1 MPPKAKITKE
11 MIIDAAFEITRE
23 SGIERVNAR
32 TVSEKLGCST
42 QPVMYYFK
50 KIDDIKS
57 AVWKKTDDFHTEYV
71 MNIQSNE
78 PMMDIGM
85 NFIRF
90 AATEKNLFR
99 LLFQSDGLVEK
110 EVTDMV
116 WTGSA
121 SPMLEVLMKT
131 DNVDLDGARSIF
143 STIGFYVHGFAS
155 LLANNSMEY
164 NEESARVMLKR
175 VGIGARYA
183 AKHSELVNQET
194 NFSEDSFRKKDELL

>member
-23 SGIERVNAR
+23 SGIEAVNAR

-57 AVWKKTDDFHTEYV
+57 AVWKKTDDFHTEYI

-121 SPMLEVLMKT
+121 SLMLEVLMKT
-131 DNVDLDGARSIF
+131 DHVDLDGARSIF

-194 NFSEDSFRKKDELL
+194 DFSEDSFQKKDELL

>member
-11 MIIDAAFEITRE
+11 MVVDAAFEVTRE
-23 SGIERVNAR
+23 AGIEAVNAR
-32 TVSEKLGCST
+32 TIAAKLGCST
-42 QPVMYYFK
+42 QPVMYHFK
-50 KIDDIKS
+50 TIGDIKS
-57 AVWKKTDDFHTEYV
+57 AVWKKTDDYHTEY
-71 MNIQSNE
+71 ILTFRTNE

-90 AATEKNLFR
+90 AAEEKNLFR

-121 SPMLEVLMKT
+121 SPMLEVLMRT
-131 DNVDLDGARSIF
+131 EQVDLDGARSIF

-164 NEESARVMLKR
+164 SEETAKAMLRR

-183 AKHSELVNQET
+183 AKNEQEVGT
-194 NFSEDSFRKKDELL
+194 ANDAHC

>member
-23 SGIERVNAR
+23 SGIEAVNAR
-32 TVSEKLGCST
+32 TISEKLGCST
-42 QPVMYYFK
+42 QPVMYHFK
-50 KIDDIKS
+50 KIGDIKS
-57 AVWKKTDDFHTEYV
+57 AVWKKTDDYHTEYIL
-71 MNIQSNE
+71 NIQSNE

-90 AATEKNLFR
+90 AVTEKNLFR

-121 SPMLEVLMKT
+121 SPMLEVLMQT
-131 DNVDLDGARSIF
+131 EHVDLEGARSIF

-164 NEESARVMLKR
+164 SEETARAMLKQ

-183 AKHSELVNQET
+183 ANHVEVE
-194 NFSEDSFRKKDELL
+194 

>member
-50 KIDDIKS
+50 KIEDIKS

-131 DNVDLDGARSIF
+131 DHVDLDGARSIF

>member
-11 MIIDAAFEITRE
+11 MIINAAFEITRE
-23 SGIERVNAR
+23 HGIEAVNAR
-32 TVSEKLGCST
+32 TIAEKLGCST
-42 QPVMYYFK
+42 QPVLYYFK
-50 KIDDIKS
+50 TIGDIKS
-57 AVWKKTDDFHTEYV
+57 AVWKKTDDFHTDYI
-71 MNIQSNE
+71 MDIRSSE
-78 PMMDIGM
+78 PMMDIGL

-121 SPMLEVLMKT
+121 SPMLEVLMRT
-131 DNVDLDGARSIF
+131 ENVNLEGARSIF

-183 AKHSELVNQET
+183 AKLEEEKNHHGE
-194 NFSEDSFRKKDELL
+194 

>member
-50 KIDDIKS
+50 KIEDIKS

-131 DNVDLDGARSIF
+131 DHVDLDGARSIF

-164 NEESARVMLKR
+164 NEKSARVMLKR

>member
-23 SGIERVNAR
+23 HGIEAVNAR
-32 TVSEKLGCST
+32 TIAEKLGCST
-42 QPVMYYFK
+42 QPVLYYFK
-50 KIDDIKS
+50 TIGDIKS
-57 AVWKKTDDFHTEYV
+57 AVWKKTDDFHTDYI
-71 MNIQSNE
+71 MDIRSSE
-78 PMMDIGM
+78 PMMDIGL

-121 SPMLEVLMKT
+121 SPMLEVLMRT
-131 DNVDLDGARSIF
+131 EHVDLEGARSIF

-183 AKHSELVNQET
+183 AKLEEGENHHGE
-194 NFSEDSFRKKDELL
+194 

>member
-50 KIDDIKS
+50 KIEDIKS

>member
-23 SGIERVNAR
+23 SGIEAVNAR
-32 TVSEKLGCST
+32 TISEKLGCST

-50 KIDDIKS
+50 KIGDIKS
-57 AVWKKTDDFHTEYV
+57 AVWKKTDDFHTEYI

-85 NFIRF
+85 NFICF

-121 SPMLEVLMKT
+121 NPMLGVLMQT
-131 DNVDLDGARSIF
+131 EGVDLEGAKSIF
-143 STIGFYVHGFAS
+143 TTLGFFVHGFAS

-164 NEESARVMLKR
+164 NEEEARNLLRR
-175 VGIGARYA
+175 VGIGARFA
-183 AKHSELVNQET
+183 AKTEERDHHGEKN
-194 NFSEDSFRKKDELL
+194 

>member
-23 SGIERVNAR
+23 SGIEAVNAR
-32 TVSEKLGCST
+32 TISEKLGCST

-50 KIDDIKS
+50 KIGDIKS
-57 AVWKKTDDFHTEYV
+57 AVWKKTDDFHTGYI
-71 MNIQSNE
+71 MDIRSDE

-121 SPMLEVLMKT
+121 NPMLEVLMQT
-131 DNVDLDGARSIF
+131 EGVDLEGAKSIF
-143 STIGFYVHGFAS
+143 TTLGFFVHGFAS

-164 NEESARVMLKR
+164 NEEEARNLLRR
-175 VGIGARYA
+175 VGIGARFA
-183 AKHSELVNQET
+183 AKTEERDHHGEKN
-194 NFSEDSFRKKDELL
+194 

>member
-23 SGIERVNAR
+23 SGIETVNAR
-32 TVSEKLGCST
+32 TISEKLGCST

-50 KIDDIKS
+50 KIGDIKS
-57 AVWKKTDDFHTEYV
+57 AVWKKTDDFHTEYIL
-71 MNIQSNE
+71 NIRSNE

-90 AATEKNLFR
+90 AATEKHLFR
-99 LLFQSDGLVEK
+99 LLFQSDGFVEK

-121 SPMLEVLMKT
+121 SPMLDVLMRT
-131 DNVDLDGARSIF
+131 ENVDLEGARSIF

-164 NEESARVMLKR
+164 NEKSAKAMLHR

-183 AKHSELVNQET
+183 AKNSELVNRET
-194 NFSEDSFRKKDELL
+194 SSAEDNIRNNKKSL

>member
-50 KIDDIKS
+50 KIEDIKS

-194 NFSEDSFRKKDELL
+194 NFSEASFRKKDELL

>member
-1 MPPKAKITKE
+1 MPPKAKITRE

-23 SGIERVNAR
+23 RGIEEVNAR
-32 TVSEKLGCST
+32 TVSERLGCST
-42 QPVMYYFK
+42 QPVMYHFK
-50 KIDDIKS
+50 KIGDIKS
-57 AVWKKTDDFHTEYV
+57 AVWKETDDFHTGYI
-71 MNIQSNE
+71 MDIRSDE

-121 SPMLEVLMKT
+121 NPMLGVLMQT
-131 DNVDLDGARSIF
+131 EGVDLEGAKSIF
-143 STIGFYVHGFAS
+143 ATLGFFVHGFAS

-164 NEESARVMLKR
+164 NEEEARNLLRR
-175 VGIGARYA
+175 VGIGARFA
-183 AKHSELVNQET
+183 AKIEERDHHGEKN
-194 NFSEDSFRKKDELL
+194 

>member
-50 KIDDIKS
+50 KIEDIKS
-57 AVWKKTDDFHTEYV
+57 AVWKKTDDFHTEYI

>member
-50 KIDDIKS
+50 KIEDIKS
-57 AVWKKTDDFHTEYV
+57 AVWKKTDDFHTEYI

-194 NFSEDSFRKKDELL
+194 NFSEDTFRKKDELL

>member
-23 SGIERVNAR
+23 HGIEAVNAR
-32 TVSEKLGCST
+32 TIAEKLGCST
-42 QPVMYYFK
+42 QPVLYYFK
-50 KIDDIKS
+50 RIGDIKS
-57 AVWKKTDDFHTEYV
+57 AVWKKTDDFHTDYI
-71 MNIQSNE
+71 MDIRSSE
-78 PMMDIGM
+78 PMMDIGL

-121 SPMLEVLMKT
+121 SPMLEVLMRT
-131 DNVDLDGARSIF
+131 EHVDLEGARSIF

-183 AKHSELVNQET
+183 AKLEEGENHHGE
-194 NFSEDSFRKKDELL
+194 

>member
-23 SGIERVNAR
+23 SGIEAVNAR
-32 TVSEKLGCST
+32 TISEKLGCST

-50 KIDDIKS
+50 KIGDIKS
-57 AVWKKTDDFHTEYV
+57 AVWKKTDDFHTGYI
-71 MNIQSNE
+71 MDIRSDE

-121 SPMLEVLMKT
+121 NPMLEVLMQT
-131 DNVDLDGARSIF
+131 EGVDLEGAKSSF
-143 STIGFYVHGFAS
+143 TTLGFFVHGFAS

-164 NEESARVMLKR
+164 NEEEARNLLRR
-175 VGIGARYA
+175 VGIGARFA
-183 AKHSELVNQET
+183 AKTEERDHHGEKN
-194 NFSEDSFRKKDELL
+194 

>member
-23 SGIERVNAR
+23 SGIEAVNAR
-32 TVSEKLGCST
+32 TISEKLGCST

-50 KIDDIKS
+50 KIGDIKS
-57 AVWKKTDDFHTEYV
+57 AVWKKTDDFHTEYI

-121 SPMLEVLMKT
+121 NPMLGVLMQT
-131 DNVDLDGARSIF
+131 EGVDLEGAKSIF
-143 STIGFYVHGFAS
+143 TTLGFFVHGFAS

-164 NEESARVMLKR
+164 NEEEARNLLRR
-175 VGIGARYA
+175 VGIGARFA
-183 AKHSELVNQET
+183 AKIEERDHHGEKN
-194 NFSEDSFRKKDELL
+194 

>member
-23 SGIERVNAR
+23 HGIEAVNAR
-32 TVSEKLGCST
+32 TIAEKLGCST
-42 QPVMYYFK
+42 QPVLYYFK
-50 KIDDIKS
+50 RIGDIKS
-57 AVWKKTDDFHTEYV
+57 AVWKKTDDFHTDYI
-71 MNIQSNE
+71 MDIRSSE
-78 PMMDIGM
+78 PMMDIGL

-121 SPMLEVLMKT
+121 SPMLEVLMRT
-131 DNVDLDGARSIF
+131 ENVNLEGARSIF

-183 AKHSELVNQET
+183 AKLEEGENHHGE
-194 NFSEDSFRKKDELL
+194 

>member
-1 MPPKAKITKE
+1 M
-11 MIIDAAFEITRE
+11 
-23 SGIERVNAR
+23 
-32 TVSEKLGCST
+32 
-42 QPVMYYFK
+42 
-50 KIDDIKS
+50 DIRS
-57 AVWKKTDDFHTEYV
+57 
-71 MNIQSNE
+71 SE
-78 PMMDIGM
+78 PMMDIGL

-121 SPMLEVLMKT
+121 SPMLEVLMRT
-131 DNVDLDGARSIF
+131 ENVNLEGARSIF

-183 AKHSELVNQET
+183 AKLEEGENHHGE
-194 NFSEDSFRKKDELL
+194 

>member
-11 MIIDAAFEITRE
+11 MIIDTAFEITRE
-23 SGIERVNAR
+23 CGIEEVNAR
-32 TVSEKLGCST
+32 TVSERLGCST
-42 QPVMYYFK
+42 QPVMYHFK
-50 KIDDIKS
+50 KIGDIKS
-57 AVWKKTDDFHTEYV
+57 AVWKKTDDFHTGYI
-71 MNIQSNE
+71 MDIRSDE

-121 SPMLEVLMKT
+121 NPMLGVLMQT
-131 DNVDLDGARSIF
+131 EGVDLEGAKSIF
-143 STIGFYVHGFAS
+143 TTLGFFVHGFAS

-164 NEESARVMLKR
+164 NEEEARNLLRR
-175 VGIGARYA
+175 VGIGARFA
-183 AKHSELVNQET
+183 AKIEERDHHGEKN
-194 NFSEDSFRKKDELL
+194 

>member
-23 SGIERVNAR
+23 HGIEAVNAR
-32 TVSEKLGCST
+32 TIAEKLGCST
-42 QPVMYYFK
+42 QPVLYYFK
-50 KIDDIKS
+50 TIGDIKS
-57 AVWKKTDDFHTEYV
+57 AVWKKTDDFHTDYI
-71 MNIQSNE
+71 MDIRSSE
-78 PMMDIGM
+78 PMMDIGL

-121 SPMLEVLMKT
+121 STMLEVLMRT
-131 DNVDLDGARSIF
+131 ENVNLEGARSIF

-183 AKHSELVNQET
+183 AKLEEGENHHGE
-194 NFSEDSFRKKDELL
+194 

>member
-50 KIDDIKS
+50 KIEDIKS

-131 DNVDLDGARSIF
+131 DHVDLDGARSIF

-194 NFSEDSFRKKDELL
+194 NFSEDTFRKKDELL

>member
-23 SGIERVNAR
+23 SGIEAVNAR
-32 TVSEKLGCST
+32 TISEKLGCST

-50 KIDDIKS
+50 KIGDIKS
-57 AVWKKTDDFHTEYV
+57 AVWKKTDDFHTGYI
-71 MNIQSNE
+71 MDIRSDE

-121 SPMLEVLMKT
+121 NPMLGVLMQT
-131 DNVDLDGARSIF
+131 EGVDLEGAKSIF
-143 STIGFYVHGFAS
+143 TTLGFFVHGFAS

-164 NEESARVMLKR
+164 NEEEARNLLRR
-175 VGIGARYA
+175 VGIGARFA
-183 AKHSELVNQET
+183 AKTEERDHHGEKN
-194 NFSEDSFRKKDELL
+194 

>member
-50 KIDDIKS
+50 KIEDIKS

-194 NFSEDSFRKKDELL
+194 NFSEDTFRKKDELL

>member
-1 MPPKAKITKE
+1 M
-11 MIIDAAFEITRE
+11 
-23 SGIERVNAR
+23 
-32 TVSEKLGCST
+32 
-42 QPVMYYFK
+42 
-50 KIDDIKS
+50 DIRS
-57 AVWKKTDDFHTEYV
+57 
-71 MNIQSNE
+71 SE
-78 PMMDIGM
+78 PMMDIGL

-121 SPMLEVLMKT
+121 SPMLEVLMRT
-131 DNVDLDGARSIF
+131 EHVDLEGARSIF

-164 NEESARVMLKR
+164 SEENARAMLKR

-183 AKHSELVNQET
+183 AKFEEEHYGE
-194 NFSEDSFRKKDELL
+194 

>member
-1 MPPKAKITKE
+1 
-11 MIIDAAFEITRE
+11 
-23 SGIERVNAR
+23 
-32 TVSEKLGCST
+32 
-42 QPVMYYFK
+42 
-50 KIDDIKS
+50 
-57 AVWKKTDDFHTEYV
+57 
-71 MNIQSNE
+71 
-78 PMMDIGM
+78 
-85 NFIRF
+85 
-90 AATEKNLFR
+90 
-99 LLFQSDGLVEK
+99 
-110 EVTDMV
+110 MV

>member
-23 SGIERVNAR
+23 HGIEAVNAR
-32 TVSEKLGCST
+32 TIAEKLGCST
-42 QPVMYYFK
+42 QPVLYYFK
-50 KIDDIKS
+50 TIGDIKS
-57 AVWKKTDDFHTEYV
+57 AVWKKNDDFHTDYI
-71 MNIQSNE
+71 MDIRSSE
-78 PMMDIGM
+78 PMMDIGL

-121 SPMLEVLMKT
+121 SPMLEVLMRT
-131 DNVDLDGARSIF
+131 ENVNLEGARSIF

-183 AKHSELVNQET
+183 AKLEEGENHHGE
-194 NFSEDSFRKKDELL
+194 